1 MKTLKFRFFRN
12 KIWTFYFSVE
22 HKKTTEEIVRVKK
35 EKDAVT
41 ATLAKR
47 NDQLIDA
54 VKRARDAIKILQPV
68 AVSFFDKLLT
78 SYESYFAT
86 RKHSKKL
93 FKDIDLDSIEK
104 IEAPVQVVEPADT
117 TKTVPEPVKEQQQ
130 TSEPEET
137 TVKTTTTE
145 ETVIQAEHV
154 KTTTET
160 TTVEETKTT
169 ETTVTTTTEDPKEP
183 EVIQGTDFKSLLI
196 FHMVLSAHVT

>member
-1 MKTLKFRFFRN
+1 M
-12 KIWTFYFSVE
+12 
-22 HKKTTEEIVRVKK
+22 
-35 EKDAVT
+35 
-41 ATLAKR
+41 
-47 NDQLIDA
+47 
-54 VKRARDAIKILQPV
+54 
-68 AVSFFDKLLT
+68 
-78 SYESYFAT
+78 
-86 RKHSKKL
+86 

-117 TKTVPEPVKEQQQ
+117 TKTVPEQVKEQQQ

-183 EVIQGTDFKSLLI
+183 EVIQGTDFKSLFI
-196 FHMVLSAHVT
+196 FHMILSSYFRSRDSRLIH